1 MSGINVHSKEYIEEN
16 ENKNPQRTVHRR
28 RGRVVRGR
36 DVLIPVLWARSQ
48 IKYICKYS
56 CVNTTWPNCPKLAK
70 WSLCELHRD
79 NPKIKPIRQ
88 KLARSKGRV
97 FGLSFL
103 LFIRLVL
110 SKLTSS
116 QAPFLTPRPASHQK
130 RGQTKQNKSI
140 VARQF
145 VLSAGT

>member
-1 MSGINVHSKEYIEEN
+1 MSGINDHSKEYIEEN
-16 ENKNPQRTVHRR
+16 ENKIPQRNVHRR

-79 NPKIKPIRQ
+79 NQKTKPIGQ
-88 KLARSKGRV
+88 KLTRSKGRV
-97 FGLSFL
+97 FRLSFL

-130 RGQTKQNKSI
+130 RGKPNKTNQLM
-140 VARQF
+140 ARPL
-145 VLSAGT
+145 VLSAGS